1 MDALCV
7 PKCPTEWNGGC
18 KHSQSLLWRS
28 GKLRFFR
35 TEGGADRLEAA
46 QPVSFS
52 GDIWVHQ
59 SVTRKDQKLLCLII

>member
-1 MDALCV
+1 MLFVYPNALRNGTADANIRSLFC
-7 PKCPTEWNGGC
+7 GGVGNC
-18 KHSQSLLWRS
+18 A
-28 GKLRFFR
+28 FFR

-59 SVTRKDQKLLCLII
+59 AVTRKDQKLLCLII